1 MQDLPQVDNTMKYNA
16 LLTILLTCTNNNT
29 LYEIVLCYSTL
40 SKKFGL
46 KSRRSEKKMHG
57 ANFPEKRR

>member
-1 MQDLPQVDNTMKYNA
+1 MKYKA

-57 ANFPEKRR
+57 ANFPEKKR